1 MTTTNSHSRLGASV
15 VRWQS
20 SAVESSLSVV
30 PPVMEGV
37 HRNVQLLQARTRRE
51 LVAGRI
57 DQFDVR
63 FDEVLVQNA
72 TYARQYAG
80 PFPQDVDPRGIGI
93 VCPNRDAATLGR
105 WWRTIVEHV
114 PGTMYPRTGMM
125 EVRARA
131 AENVDGTAHGF
142 GGWTF
147 PQDGEQD
154 VSAW

>member
-1 MTTTNSHSRLGASV
+1 MTTTSSHSRLGAPV
-15 VRWQS
+15 MRWQRF
-20 SAVESSLSVV
+20 AVESTLGVG
-30 PPVMEGV
+30 PPVLEGV
-37 HRNVQLLQARTRRE
+37 NSDVQLLQSSTRSELFAR
-51 LVAGRI
+51 RI
-57 DQFDVR
+57 DQNDVR

-72 TYARQYAG
+72 TYARLDAG
-80 PFPQDVDPRGIGI
+80 PFPQDVDPRGLWVIS
-93 VCPNRDAATLGR
+93 PDRDTAALGCG
-105 WWRTIVEHV
+105 WRTSVEHV